1 MRTVY
6 AISIT
11 VATPADV
18 ETTTSSVRTWIDG
31 WYKRRGIPFRTPSPT
46 QVGEQTLSPS
56 EGHSF
61 HSAVSVRTAE
71 PGISLCDIDWSYP
84 DDYDKGL
91 GWSTR
96 LSIFGSSEQLT
107 VSLQLGVSGRQFRI
121 EPAAVRL
128 GAPKVVREI
137 TSLPSAHIGGFPYNW
152 TPQLVRADDIEVLC
166 ESLVSS
172 VRPFPI
178 VLISRDL
185 VSERPLVDVDSLA
198 SGLAGLMK
206 VYELADKW
214 AAYRLTEE
222 VGKDL
227 SCYAGAVRIYWPGF
241 VPTANPYKHP
251 AWMPWSLR
259 QLTHTDDLI
268 ASLFDVGA
276 EATAFRHL
284 EPIEITNFRNQAH
297 DDERVRRRSESTTD
311 AEALLEQLIEA
322 ETTLKASTAELAATK
337 TENQTLRQN
346 LDALLGAQTAPK
358 TAEAALPQNDS
369 DEPTSVLDA
378 VQRARTSTKYL
389 HFLPT
394 AFESASNSPYRTP
407 SRALEALLAIEEVAS
422 LWAVSLA
429 GGKNPG
435 PLKTLFR
442 QRGFDYKDDV
452 SQTSKGKWADEY
464 TASFNDQTIDVSPH
478 ITIGAK
484 QADTCLSVHV
494 YWDRESAQ
502 VIVAHVGRHKT
513 NTKT

>member
-6 AISIT
+6 AISLT
-11 VATPADV
+11 VSTRADV
-18 ETTTSSVRTWIDG
+18 EKTISSVQMWIDG
-31 WYKRRGIPFRTPSPT
+31 WYKRRGISFNTPSPT
-46 QVGEQTLSPS
+46 QAGEKILSPS
-56 EGHSF
+56 EGHAFTS
-61 HSAVSVRTAE
+61 SVSVRIAE
-71 PGISLCDIDWSYP
+71 PGVSLCDIDWSYP

-91 GWSTR
+91 GWNTR
-96 LSIFGSSEQLT
+96 LSIFGSSEKLT

-128 GAPKVVREI
+128 GAPKVIREL
-137 TSLPSAHIGGFPYNW
+137 TALPSACIGGFPYTW
-152 TPQLVRADDIEVLC
+152 TPQLVRADDVEVLR
-166 ESLVSS
+166 ESLVSP

-178 VLISRDL
+178 VLVSRDL

-222 VGKDL
+222 VGKEL

-241 VPTANPYKHP
+241 VPTADPYKHP

-259 QLTHTDDLI
+259 QLTHTDELV
-268 ASLFDVGA
+268 ANLFDVGA

-284 EPIEITNFRNQAH
+284 EPNEITNFRNQAR
-297 DDERVRRRSESTTD
+297 DDERARRRAESSTD

-322 ETTLKASTAELAATK
+322 ETNLKASTSELSATK
-337 TENQTLRQN
+337 SENQTLRQN

-358 TAEAALPQNDS
+358 TIEVTPPQNDS
-369 DEPTSVLDA
+369 DEPASVLDA
-378 VQRARTSTKYL
+378 VQRARALTKHL

-407 SRALEALLAIEEVAS
+407 SRALEALLAVEEVTS
-422 LWAVSLA
+422 LWATNLA
-429 GGKNPG
+429 GGKSPG
-435 PLKTLFR
+435 PFKTLFK

-452 SQTSKGKWADEY
+452 SQTSKGKWSDEY
-464 TASFNDQTIDVSPH
+464 IASFNDQAIDISPH

-484 QADTCLSVHV
+484 QADTCLSVHM
-494 YWDRESAQ
+494 YWDKPSAQ